1 MRWGVQSAAG
11 HADTGLTAKSDRCS
25 STLVEVLPEPMTVTK
40 THQLTDLQ
48 LAILRLLWTN
58 GEATVA
64 DIWEALH
71 EERGLA
77 QSTLATILTRLER
90 RGVVTHRTV
99 SRQFI
104 YRALITEAD
113 ARHSMVS
120 ELTERLFEGDVPA
133 LVNHLLAE
141 QDVSPGDLKRIR
153 DMLDSAATKRRKTP

>member
-1 MRWGVQSAAG
+1 
-11 HADTGLTAKSDRCS
+11 
-25 STLVEVLPEPMTVTK
+25 MTKKK
-40 THQLTDLQ
+40 THQLTELQ

-71 EERGLA
+71 DERGLA
-77 QSTLATILTRLER
+77 QSTLATLLSRLER

-99 SRQFI
+99 ARQFI
-104 YRALITEAD
+104 YSALITEAD

-133 LVNHLLAE
+133 LVSHLLAE
-141 QDVSPGDLKRIR
+141 RDMSPGDLTRIR
-153 DMLDSAATKRRKTP
+153 TMLDDAATKRRKTS